1 MEICKMTIKRNN
13 FLHLDNGYI
22 IKKSKITSIRIVSAE
37 VPFPPHRV
45 VIEGNCYIALPYST
59 IEEAED
65 CLIRL
70 KQQFFA
76 PSKQE
81 NKDENLQ

>member
-22 IKKSKITSIRIVSAE
+22 IKKSRVTSIRIVSAE

-45 VIEGNCYIALPYST
+45 VIEGSCYMALPYST

-70 KQQFFA
+70 KQQLFA
-76 PSKQE
+76 PFEQE
-81 NKDENLQ
+81 NKDES